1 MPGVAENLKVIKGGK
16 FTEEGKKA
24 VLQRIRNVLTK
35 GSEGLPFPCDS
46 GKNTKKVPADQ
57 GLPDDIED
65 EQKYPEFWR
74 DIIGSYEGIANA
86 LNIQGNHSLP
96 PPFVDPFALASKLG
110 KYEQDPNFKLDFDIL
125 KLPTLTPATL
135 AILMDVNP
143 IDLLSKFALPPTDK
157 DAIIKIPK
165 LPPFDI
171 KPPVLNPEINAL
183 FPLPGFEASF
193 LLKPFADKFEYD
205 FWKDPS
211 IGIPKVFLS
220 IFNTILSKP
229 ALLFKLIAPKPDLCF
244 AIDAVVN
251 SKMFGTTE
259 PGAVSKSAIIQ
270 DQAAYA
276 GSFIAVGATA
286 LAIGDGG
293 QDGATGLLARES
305 KIIIVNAPEPF
316 GFESGVR
323 PKMVNRVVKAFLGST
338 EHKPKDTQW
347 GNLSLDHP
355 GYGYPHYAVDSS
367 YIPGT
372 VPSVGPG
379 KGVVTSCGLLPA
391 QCLDV
396 MLGLGKNG
404 VPHEK
409 GDKKFDKDIQSLAGY
424 HNNSGTAKTNY
435 VDLSGHP
442 TDTTKLPAPLD
453 RAQELIKKVQEISIN
468 EYAFQPSTK
477 TEIERVLSIPTLTP
491 AYVAKGPI
499 GTLLW
504 GKYLRAYMPSGGR
517 DPKPG
522 DIYFVGDKN
531 GGILHVG
538 IIIKVD
544 EPPDNQSYGKIITA
558 DAGQGAAGRQGD
570 PVKGQDAL
578 VEALSKTTGPVNAGN
593 YRAWD
598 IVTSYSSVGE
608 CVDLQALA
616 DILGLTYE
624 DSHFYKIT
632 TNSNGKSKQLVSNL
646 ELSEAQANY
655 AAAKE
660 QIKQANADPDVQK
673 FATRGSQQ
681 QSCYS
686 VKNWFR
692 GNSNEPGSAWMIGDF
707 GDGANQ
713 FANQFKTALS
723 DQSVDANKQ
732 FIKNAQQNSDLK
744 TVVRSI
750 NGWIDLEMAMDNINA
765 CVAVS
770 PYDGTPP
777 PFLEYFNS
785 WLKAAYENMGKIT
798 PATQAVLRPHFI
810 FDERTK
816 TSTFHNSNDLNEKQ
830 LGDVIRIS
838 STDEVQERF
847 ERIKRVRAFKEDF
860 KKLVES

>member
-35 GSEGLPFPCDS
+35 GAEGLPFPCDS
-46 GKNTKKVPADQ
+46 GKNTKKVSSDH
-57 GLPDDIED
+57 GLPEDIED

-74 DIIGSYEGIANA
+74 DIVGTYEGIANA

-171 KPPVLNPEINAL
+171 KPPELNPEINAL

-193 LLKPFADKFEYD
+193 LLKPFSDKFEYD

-305 KIIIVNAPEPF
+305 KIIIVNAPQPS

-323 PKMVNRVVKAFLGST
+323 PKMVNKVVKAFLGST
-338 EHKPKDTQW
+338 EHKPEDKQW
-347 GNLSLDHP
+347 GNLTLDFP
-355 GYGYPHYAVDSS
+355 GYGFPHYAIDTS

-372 VPSVGPG
+372 VPSVGSG
-379 KGVVTSCGLLPA
+379 GGVVTSCGLLPA

-404 VPHEK
+404 VPNER
-409 GDKKFDKDIQSLAGY
+409 GDKKFDKNIQEI
-424 HNNSGTAKTNY
+424 SGINAADVFKTNY
-435 VDLSGHP
+435 VDLNGRPIDPKKDLP
-442 TDTTKLPAPLD
+442 TPLD
-453 RAQELIKKVQEISIN
+453 RAQELIKKVQEVSIN
-468 EYAFQPSTK
+468 DYAFPPSTK
-477 TEIERVLSIPTLTP
+477 SEIERVLSIPTLTP
-491 AYVAKGPI
+491 KYVSRGPI

-504 GKYLRAYMPSGGR
+504 GKYLRSYMPSGGR

-522 DIYFVGDKN
+522 DIYFVGDAN
-531 GGILHVG
+531 GGITHVG
-538 IIIKVD
+538 IIIKV
-544 EPPDNQSYGKIITA
+544 EPPPNDQSFGKIITA
-558 DAGQGAAGRQGD
+558 DAGQGAAGQKGD
-570 PVKGQDAL
+570 PAKQQEAINKAL
-578 VEALSKTTGPVNAGN
+578 AGMSGPVNAGN
-593 YRAWD
+593 YDAWERLIANIND
-598 IVTSYSSVGE
+598 TE
-608 CVDLQALA
+608 ALA
-616 DILGLTYE
+616 DLYGVVWDGKQFLK
-624 DSHFYKIT
+624 KIT
-632 TNSNGKSKQLVSNL
+632 SGPQAGQGNPYDKANISFPTQAERDAAQSQITKLKS
-646 ELSEAQANY
+646 
-655 AAAKE
+655 
-660 QIKQANADPDVQK
+660 DPEVQK
-673 FATRGSQQ
+673 YSTRGSQQ

-686 VKNWFR
+686 VKDWYR
-692 GNSNEPGSAWMIGDF
+692 GNSNKPGSAWMIGDF
-707 GDGANQ
+707 GEG
-713 FANQFKTALS
+713 ANQFKTALS
-723 DQSVDANKQ
+723 DQSVAANNQ
-732 FIKNAQQNSDLK
+732 IIKKLQSSPDLK
-744 TVVRSI
+744 TLVRSI

-765 CVAVS
+765 CVAVT

-777 PFLEYFNS
+777 PFLEYFNT
-785 WLKAAYENMGKIT
+785 WLQAAYENMGKIT
-798 PATQAVLRPHFI
+798 AATQAVLGPHFI

-816 TSTFHNSNDLNEKQ
+816 TSQFNNSNDPNKKQ

-838 STDEVQERF
+838 STNEVQERF
-847 ERIKRVRAFKEDF
+847 DRIKNVRAFKENF
-860 KKLVES
+860 

>member
-1 MPGVAENLKVIKGGK
+1 VPGVAENLKVIKGGK

-305 KIIIVNAPEPF
+305 KIIIVNAPEPS

-338 EHKPKDTQW
+338 EHKPDDKQW
-347 GNLSLDHP
+347 GNLSLDFP

-367 YIPGT
+367 YIPG
-372 VPSVGPG
+372 VPPATGEG
-379 KGVVTSCGLLPA
+379 GGVVTSCGQLPA

-404 VPHEK
+404 VPNEK
-409 GDKKFDKDIQSLAGY
+409 GDKKFDKNIQALAGI
-424 HNNSGTAKTNY
+424 NAADVFKTNY
-435 VDLSGHP
+435 VDLSGRP
-442 TDTTKLPAPLD
+442 TAKSFPAPLD

-468 EYAFQPSTK
+468 EYAFPPSTK

-491 AYVAKGPI
+491 KYVAQGPI

-522 DIYFVGDKN
+522 DIYFVGDTN
-531 GGILHVG
+531 GGITHVG
-538 IIIKVD
+538 IIIKV
-544 EPPDNQSYGKIITA
+544 EQPPDNQSFGKIITA
-558 DAGQGAAGRQGD
+558 DAGQGAAGQKGEPDKQQGAIN
-570 PVKGQDAL
+570 KAL
-578 VEALSKTTGPVNAGN
+578 EGMPGPINAGN
-593 YRAWD
+593 YDAYERWLSN
-598 IVTSYSSVGE
+598 TN
-608 CVDLQALA
+608 DLSALA
-616 DILGLTYE
+616 AIYGLVYDENIDATKFFKKFPSGEINQYNPVAISVPSPQVQAE
-624 DSHFYKIT
+624 GRAQLAKL
-632 TNSNGKSKQLVSNL
+632 KS
-646 ELSEAQANY
+646 
-655 AAAKE
+655 
-660 QIKQANADPDVQK
+660 DPEVQK
-673 FATRGSQQ
+673 YSTRGSQQ

-686 VKNWFR
+686 VKDWFR
-692 GNSNEPGSAWMIGDF
+692 GNINEPGSAWMIGDF

-713 FANQFKTALS
+713 FANKFKTALS
-723 DQSVDANKQ
+723 DQSVTANKQ
-732 FIKNAQQNSDLK
+732 LIKSIQQDSGLK

-765 CVAVS
+765 CVAVT
-770 PYDGTPP
+770 PCDGRPP
-777 PFLEYFNS
+777 AFLEYFNS
-785 WLKAAYENMGKIT
+785 WLEAAYENMRKIKNE
-798 PATQAVLRPHFI
+798 TQAVLRPHFI

-816 TSTFHNSNDLNEKQ
+816 TSQFKNSNDPDKKQ

-838 STDEVQERF
+838 STDEVQARF
-847 ERIKRVRAFKEDF
+847 ERIKNVRAFKEVF
-860 KKLVES
+860 

>member
-1 MPGVAENLKVIKGGK
+1 VPGVAENLKVIKGGK

-305 KIIIVNAPEPF
+305 KIIIVNAPEPS

-338 EHKPKDTQW
+338 EHKPEDTQW
-347 GNLSLDHP
+347 GNLSLDLP

-367 YIPGT
+367 YIPGS
-372 VPSVGPG
+372 VPATGG
-379 KGVVTSCGLLPA
+379 GGGVVTSCGQLPA

-404 VPHEK
+404 VPNEK
-409 GDKKFDKDIQSLAGY
+409 GDKKFDKAIQTLAGY
-424 HNNSGTAKTNY
+424 YDNSGTAKTNY

-442 TDTTKLPAPLD
+442 TDTKKLPAPLD

-468 EYAFQPSTK
+468 DYAFPPSTK
-477 TEIERVLSIPTLTP
+477 TEIERVLSIPNLTP
-491 AYVAKGPI
+491 MYVAQGPI

-522 DIYFVGDKN
+522 DIYFVGDAN

-538 IIIKVD
+538 IIIKV
-544 EPPDNQSYGKIITA
+544 EPPPDNQSFGKIITA
-558 DAGQGAAGRQGD
+558 DAGQGAAGRKGD
-570 PVKGQDAL
+570 PAKGQGALDA
-578 VEALSKTTGPVNAGN
+578 ALSKTTGPVNAGN
-593 YRAWD
+593 YYAYERWL
-598 IVTSYSSVGE
+598 TSPN
-608 CVDLQALA
+608 DLSALA
-616 DILGLTYE
+616 DLCGVVYDE
-624 DSHFYKIT
+624 DKNKFFKKIT
-632 TNSNGKSKQLVSNL
+632 SGPQIGQGNPYEEVTVTAPSQKD
-646 ELSEAQANY
+646 QAD
-655 AAAKE
+655 AKE
-660 QIKQANADPDVQK
+660 QIEKANADPEVQK
-673 FATRGSQQ
+673 YSTRGSHQ

-686 VKNWFR
+686 VKDWYR
-692 GNSNEPGSAWMIGDF
+692 GNSNKPGSAWMIGDF
-707 GDGANQ
+707 GEGANK
-713 FANQFKTALS
+713 FKTALS
-723 DQSVDANKQ
+723 DQSVAANNQ
-732 FIKNAQQNSDLK
+732 IIKNAQKNTDLK
-744 TVVRSI
+744 TLVRSI

-765 CVAVS
+765 CVAVT
-770 PYDGTPP
+770 PYDGKPP
-777 PFLEYFNS
+777 PFLEYFNT
-785 WLKAAYENMGKIT
+785 WLEAAYENMVKIT
-798 PATQAVLRPHFI
+798 PATQAVLGPRFI
-810 FDERTK
+810 FDERKK
-816 TSTFHNSNDLNEKQ
+816 TSQFKKSKDPDEKQ
-830 LGDVIRIS
+830 FGDVIRIS
-838 STDEVQERF
+838 NTDEVEERF
-847 ERIKRVRAFKEDF
+847 NLIKEVRAFKKNF
-860 KKLVES
+860 

>member
-35 GSEGLPFPCDS
+35 GAEGLPFPCDS

-259 PGAVSKSAIIQ
+259 PGAVAKSAIIQ

-305 KIIIVNAPEPF
+305 KIIIVNAPQPS

-338 EHKPKDTQW
+338 EHRDDEKQW
-347 GNLSLDHP
+347 GNLSLDFP
-355 GYGYPHYAVDSS
+355 GYGFPHYAVDTS
-367 YIPGT
+367 YIPGA
-372 VPSVGPG
+372 VPATGPG

-404 VPHEK
+404 VPNVK
-409 GDKKFDKDIQSLAGY
+409 GDKNFNKNIQVI
-424 HNNSGTAKTNY
+424 SGINTAENFKTNY
-435 VDLSGHP
+435 VDLSGQP
-442 TDTTKLPAPLD
+442 TDTQSLPAPLG
-453 RAQELIKKVQEISIN
+453 RAQELIKKVQEVSIN
-468 EYAFQPSTK
+468 EYGFPPSTK

-491 AYVAKGPI
+491 KYVAKGPI

-522 DIYFVGDKN
+522 DIYFVGDAN
-531 GGILHVG
+531 GGITHVG
-538 IIIKVD
+538 IIIEV
-544 EPPDNQSYGKIITA
+544 EPPPNNQSYGKIITA
-558 DAGQGAAGRQGD
+558 DAGQGAAGQKSD
-570 PVKGQDAL
+570 PDKRKAAL
-578 VEALSKTTGPVNAGN
+578 DKALSNSKGPVNASN
-593 YRAWD
+593 YNDWERWL
-598 IVTSYSSVGE
+598 SSPN
-608 CVDLQALA
+608 DLDALA
-616 DILGLTYE
+616 EIYGVVYDGGVKFLKKTQSGQGNPY
-624 DSHFYKIT
+624 DPVPIT
-632 TNSNGKSKQLVSNL
+632 TPSPAEQKDAKAQI
-646 ELSEAQANY
+646 EAANNDTEVKKY
-655 AAAKE
+655 SA
-660 QIKQANADPDVQK
+660 
-673 FATRGSQQ
+673 RGSRQ

-686 VKNWFR
+686 VKNWYR

-707 GDGANQ
+707 GEGANTG
-713 FANQFKTALS
+713 ANDVLSAIS
-723 DQSVDANKQ
+723 DQSNKKNQQ
-732 FIKNAQQNSDLK
+732 FLKQLKNDPELK

-765 CVAVS
+765 CVAVT
-770 PYDGTPP
+770 PFDGNPP
-777 PFLEYFNS
+777 QFLEYFNT
-785 WLKAAYENMGKIT
+785 WLEAAYENMGKI
-798 PATQAVLRPHFI
+798 ANQAVLGPSFI
-810 FDERTK
+810 FDERKK
-816 TSTFHNSNDLNEKQ
+816 TSKFNNSKNKDEKQ

-838 STDEVQERF
+838 NTDEVEERF
-847 ERIKRVRAFKEDF
+847 NLIKEVRAFKQNF
-860 KKLVES
+860 

>member
-1 MPGVAENLKVIKGGK
+1 VPGVAENLKVIKGGK

-305 KIIIVNAPEPF
+305 KIIIVNAPEPS

-338 EHKPKDTQW
+338 EHKPDDKQW
-347 GNLSLDHP
+347 GNLSLDFP
-355 GYGYPHYAVDSS
+355 GYGFPHYAVDSS
-367 YIPGT
+367 YIRGT
-372 VPSVGPG
+372 VPATGEG
-379 KGVVTSCGLLPA
+379 GGVVTSCGQLPA

-404 VPHEK
+404 VPNEK

-424 HNNSGTAKTNY
+424 YDNSGTAKTNY

-442 TDTTKLPAPLD
+442 FDPKKDLPAPLD
-453 RAQELIKKVQEISIN
+453 RAQELIKKVQEVSIN
-468 EYAFQPSTK
+468 EYAFRPSTK
-477 TEIERVLSIPTLTP
+477 TEIERVLSIPNLAP
-491 AYVAKGPI
+491 KYVAQGPI

-522 DIYFVGDKN
+522 DIYFVGDAY

-538 IIIKVD
+538 IIIKV
-544 EPPDNQSYGKIITA
+544 EPPPNDQSFGKIITA
-558 DAGQGAAGRQGD
+558 DAGQGAAGQKGD
-570 PVKGQDAL
+570 PQKQQEAINNAL
-578 VEALSKTTGPVNAGN
+578 GGIPGPINAGN
-593 YRAWD
+593 YNAWQRLID
-598 IVTSYSSVGE
+598 N
-608 CVDLQALA
+608 VDDTAALA
-616 DILGLTYE
+616 ELKGVVYDQAKNKFYE
-624 DSHFYKIT
+624 KIPSGPQMGEANPYKEVKVT
-632 TNSNGKSKQLVSNL
+632 VPSPKD
-646 ELSEAQANY
+646 QAD
-655 AAAKE
+655 AKE
-660 QIKQANADPDVQK
+660 QLEKLRSDPEVK
-673 FATRGSQQ
+673 KYSARGSQQ

-686 VKNWFR
+686 VKDWYR
-692 GNSNEPGSAWMIGDF
+692 GNINEPGSAWMIGDF
-707 GDGANQ
+707 GEG
-713 FANQFKTALS
+713 ANQFKTALTNQA
-723 DQSVDANKQ
+723 DKANGQ
-732 FIKNAQQNSDLK
+732 IIKNLQSSPDLK
-744 TVVRSI
+744 TLVRSI
-750 NGWIDLEMAMDNINA
+750 NGWIDLEMAIDNINA
-765 CVAVS
+765 CVAVT
-770 PYDGTPP
+770 PCDGKPP
-777 PFLEYFNS
+777 SFLEYFNT
-785 WLKAAYENMGKIT
+785 WLKAAYENMVNIT

-816 TSTFHNSNDLNEKQ
+816 TSQFKNSNNKDEKQ

-838 STDEVQERF
+838 NTDEVQERF

-860 KKLVES
+860 EKLVES

>member
-1 MPGVAENLKVIKGGK
+1 VPGVAENLKVIKGGK

-35 GSEGLPFPCDS
+35 GAEGLPFPCDS

-259 PGAVSKSAIIQ
+259 PGAVAKSAIIQ

-305 KIIIVNAPEPF
+305 KIIIVNAPQPS

-338 EHKPKDTQW
+338 EHRDNEKQW
-347 GNLSLDHP
+347 GNLSLDFP
-355 GYGYPHYAVDSS
+355 GYGFPHYAVDSS
-367 YIPGT
+367 YIPGV
-372 VPSVGPG
+372 VPTIGSGG
-379 KGVVTSCGLLPA
+379 GVVTSCGLLPA

-404 VPHEK
+404 VPNEK
-409 GDKKFDKDIQSLAGY
+409 GDKKFDKNIQDI
-424 HNNSGTAKTNY
+424 SGINAADNFKTNY
-435 VDLSGHP
+435 VDLSGRP
-442 TDTTKLPAPLD
+442 TDTKSLPAPLG
-453 RAQELIKKVQEISIN
+453 RAQELIKKVQEVSIN
-468 EYAFQPSTK
+468 EYAFPPSTK

-491 AYVAKGPI
+491 KYVAKGPI

-522 DIYFVGDKN
+522 DIYFVGDAN
-531 GGILHVG
+531 GGITHVG
-538 IIIKVD
+538 IIIKV
-544 EPPDNQSYGKIITA
+544 EPPPNDQSFGKIITA
-558 DAGQGAAGRQGD
+558 DAGQGAAGQKGNADKRQA
-570 PVKGQDAL
+570 AL
-578 VEALSKTTGPVNAGN
+578 NNALSDSKAPKGPVNAGN
-593 YRAWD
+593 YDAWERLLSFPND
-598 IVTSYSSVGE
+598 PK
-608 CVDLQALA
+608 ALA
-616 DILGLTYE
+616 DINGVVYDE
-624 DSHFYKIT
+624 DS
-632 TNSNGKSKQLVSNL
+632 GKFLKKLPSGPEAGQGNPYAPVS
-646 ELSEAQANY
+646 LSVPSPDQQKLAQSQIEAAN
-655 AAAKE
+655 
-660 QIKQANADPDVQK
+660 NDPEVK
-673 FATRGSQQ
+673 KYSARGSQQ

-686 VKNWFR
+686 VKNWYR

-707 GDGANQ
+707 GEGANNVLNT
-713 FANQFKTALS
+713 FSSAIS
-723 DQSVDANKQ
+723 DQSEAKNKQ
-732 FIKNAQQNSDLK
+732 ILKNLKNNSDLK
-744 TVVRSI
+744 TVLRSI

-765 CVAVS
+765 CVAVT
-770 PYDGTPP
+770 PYDGNPP
-777 PFLEYFNS
+777 QFLEYFNT
-785 WLKAAYENMGKIT
+785 WLEAAYENMGKIT
-798 PATQAVLRPHFI
+798 AATQAVLGPHFI
-810 FDERTK
+810 FDESRK
-816 TSTFHNSNDLNEKQ
+816 TSKFINSNNKDEKQ

-838 STDEVQERF
+838 NTDEVEDRF
-847 ERIKRVRAFKEDF
+847 NLIKDVRAFKKNF
-860 KKLVES
+860 

>member
-35 GSEGLPFPCDS
+35 GAEGLPFPCDS

-259 PGAVSKSAIIQ
+259 PGAVAKSAIIQ

-305 KIIIVNAPEPF
+305 KIIIVNAPQPS

-338 EHKPKDTQW
+338 EHRDDEKQW
-347 GNLSLDHP
+347 GNLSLDFP
-355 GYGYPHYAVDSS
+355 GYGFPHYAVDTS
-367 YIPGT
+367 YTPGV
-372 VPSVGPG
+372 VPATGPG

-404 VPHEK
+404 VPNVK
-409 GDKKFDKDIQSLAGY
+409 GDKNFNKNIQVI
-424 HNNSGTAKTNY
+424 SGINTAENFKTNY
-435 VDLSGHP
+435 VDLSGQP
-442 TDTTKLPAPLD
+442 TDTQSLPAPLG
-453 RAQELIKKVQEISIN
+453 RAQELIKKVQEVSIN
-468 EYAFQPSTK
+468 EYGFPPSTK

-491 AYVAKGPI
+491 KYVAKGPI

-522 DIYFVGDKN
+522 DIYFVGDAN
-531 GGILHVG
+531 GGITHVG
-538 IIIKVD
+538 IIIEVKP
-544 EPPDNQSYGKIITA
+544 PPDDQSYGKIITA
-558 DAGQGAAGRQGD
+558 DAGQGAAGKKGD
-570 PVKGQDAL
+570 PDKRQEAL
-578 VEALSKTTGPVNAGN
+578 VKALSKTPGGPVNASN
-593 YRAWD
+593 YNLWESWVDTYDANALLKLGGGK
-598 IVTSYSSVGE
+598 SVPSTD
-608 CVDLQALA
+608 VQAAALA
-616 DILGLTYE
+616 QIE
-624 DSHFYKIT
+624 AANNDSEVKKY
-632 TNSNGKSKQLVSNL
+632 S
-646 ELSEAQANY
+646 A
-655 AAAKE
+655 
-660 QIKQANADPDVQK
+660 
-673 FATRGSQQ
+673 RGSQQ

-686 VKNWFR
+686 VKNWYR
-692 GNSNEPGSAWMIGDF
+692 GNSNEPGSAFMIGDF
-707 GDGANQ
+707 GQGANEILS
-713 FANQFKTALS
+713 AIS
-723 DQSVDANKQ
+723 DQSTK
-732 FIKNAQQNSDLK
+732 KNQETLKNLKKDSNLK
-744 TVVRSI
+744 TVLRSI

-765 CVAVS
+765 CVAVT
-770 PYDGTPP
+770 PFDGKPP
-777 PFLEYFNS
+777 QFLEYFNT
-785 WLKAAYENMGKIT
+785 WLEAAYKNMGNIT
-798 PATQAVLRPHFI
+798 TANQAVLGPNFI
-810 FDERTK
+810 FDERKK
-816 TSTFHNSNDLNEKQ
+816 TSEINNINNINNSNKNKNEKQ
-830 LGDVIRIS
+830 FGDVIRIS
-838 STDEVQERF
+838 NTNEVAERF
-847 ERIKRVRAFKEDF
+847 ELIKEVRAFKENF
-860 KKLVES
+860 